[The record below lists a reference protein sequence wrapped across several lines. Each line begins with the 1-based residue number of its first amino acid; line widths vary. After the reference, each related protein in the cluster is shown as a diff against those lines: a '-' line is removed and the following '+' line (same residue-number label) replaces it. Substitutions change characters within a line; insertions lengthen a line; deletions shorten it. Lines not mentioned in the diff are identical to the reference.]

1 MQLMQMDVDADS
13 QHTVELLTKSA
24 SLHTATSAGGA
35 AGLALAGSSDMGRAG
50 SSRGPSN
57 LRHASKPVAAGNQD
71 EAGAGAGVAGGGSR
85 AGGAA
90 AAAAAGGFAFKM
102 FGKDVGAGSTGGSS
116 AGIQVRVLG
125 FGIVVGLSPLAYLG
139 AGQCLCRNVSVYV
152 EGVGRQAVNLL

>member
-13 QHTVELLTKSA
+13 QHTVELLSKSA
-24 SLHTATSAGGA
+24 SLHTAPSASGA

-90 AAAAAGGFAFKM
+90 AAAGGFAFKM
-102 FGKDVGAGSTGGSS
+102 FGKDMGAGGAGGSS
-116 AGIQVRVLG
+116 AGIQVCVLDVA
-125 FGIVVGLSPLAYLG
+125 VVMGMSPWTYF
-139 AGQCLCRNVSVYV
+139 
-152 EGVGRQAVNLL
+152 